1 VVLVLVS
8 LWLAIFKG
16 SRRAIWLAG
25 FGTVPVVMALFF
37 LAGYGETA
45 FYPSSSD
52 LNSSLTLAKAS
63 SSQFTLKTMM
73 YVSFIIPFVVAYIW
87 YAWSSINRSRI
98 TTEEMAGDGHAY

>member
-1 VVLVLVS
+1 
-8 LWLAIFKG
+8 
-16 SRRAIWLAG
+16 
-25 FGTVPVVMALFF
+25 MALFF

-52 LNSSLTLAKAS
+52 PESSLTLARAS

-87 YAWSSINRSRI
+87 YAWSSINRNRI
-98 TTEEMAGDGHAY
+98 TTEEMAVEDHTY